1 MTRTVVELLSA
12 TFKTRLAPDGA
23 RSPVD
28 GRPRVDC
35 DFVLRMNT
43 PSGPQEW
50 CFGFNAQDLDVS
62 GLGSG
67 VQPEQLYRLQM
78 ETMFSDLIS
87 DLAEYG
93 WVADKSFDEVPLSVE
108 IPDDVLASA
117 DAHHPRH

>member
-1 MTRTVVELLSA
+1 MVVELVSA
-12 TFKTRLAPDGA
+12 TLKARVAPGGA
-23 RSPVD
+23 RSSVD
-28 GRPRVDC
+28 GRLRVDC

-50 CFGFNAQDLDVS
+50 GFGFNAQDLDVS

-67 VQPEQLYRLQM
+67 VQAEELYRVQM
-78 ETMFSDLIS
+78 ETMFSDLML

-108 IPDDVLASA
+108 IADDVQ
-117 DAHHPRH
+117 RIG